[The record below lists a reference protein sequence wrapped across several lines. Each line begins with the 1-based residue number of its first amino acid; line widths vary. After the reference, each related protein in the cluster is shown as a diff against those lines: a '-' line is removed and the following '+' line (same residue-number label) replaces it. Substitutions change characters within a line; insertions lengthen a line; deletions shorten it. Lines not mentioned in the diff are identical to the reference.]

1 MSVKCCIT
9 LDASQVLQPSDKI
22 CQSFSLL
29 RDFKSMIMA
38 AIVFDGAK
46 SFCQLNILSIYT
58 NMLDHRSYVGLRMG
72 ERLVSLMGGSW
83 AK

>member
-1 MSVKCCIT
+1 MSLKSCIT
-9 LDASQVLQPSDKI
+9 LGASQVLQPSNKI

-46 SFCQLNILSIYT
+46 SFSQLDILSTDTHAWSQGAMYDESKI
-58 NMLDHRSYVGLRMG
+58 S
-72 ERLVSLMGGSW
+72 
-83 AK
+83 